1 MRLVDGYV
9 QVGWTSEEQ
18 SLVGLRDVLEEIL
31 RTVPVHLV
39 RVGVSSRSR
48 IEWDLDLLIDF
59 FSFIDSSIGLPRMGE
74 NIVHSDRTLALLG
87 QNIVE
92 IDVLFEIGV
101 ALSGSAPLLARERKD
116 ADHSDIA
123 VGPRLLRYPIDQVVM
138 AAVFLTVVTF
148 GFT

>member
-1 MRLVDGYV
+1 MILVERSL

-74 NIVHSDRTLALLG
+74 NIVHSDRALALLG

-101 ALSGSAPLLARERKD
+101 AQP
-116 ADHSDIA
+116 ADHAIRA
-123 VGPRLLRYPIDQVVM
+123 RR
-138 AAVFLTVVTF
+138 
-148 GFT
+148 